1 MKFSNITGYMVM
13 ALHPDKSS
21 HFVGD
26 WDNPKVRET
35 IFKKP
40 RKYIVEIHLKRTDG
54 ARAVNEYQINIK
66 CSKWDLSREIFKALN
81 DIQADYPD
89 EPIDYTQSYA
99 IIKLN
104 KDT

>member
-26 WDNPKVRET
+26 WNNPKVRAT

-89 EPIDYTQSYA
+89 EPIVYTQSYA